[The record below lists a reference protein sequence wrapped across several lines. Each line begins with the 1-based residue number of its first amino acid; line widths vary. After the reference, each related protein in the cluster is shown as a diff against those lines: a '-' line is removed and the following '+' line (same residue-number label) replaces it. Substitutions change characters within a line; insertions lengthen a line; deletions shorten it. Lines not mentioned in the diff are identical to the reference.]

1 MRAQNKKYKSDIAS
15 HQEQLQ
21 ALKDQDPEFYT
32 YLQQT
37 DQELLNFGQDADEE
51 DEEEQMAEASEDE
64 QARHLMSLML
74 TDAEGQSCQN
84 TSRFSNHTDVQL
96 VHVALS
102 WRLAE
107 VLLEDCNTCH
117 HKSSK
122 RWWCGAT
129 AGIHAA
135 AIVHQ

>member
-64 QARHLMSLML
+64 QARHLRSLML
-74 TDAEGQSCQN
+74 A
-84 TSRFSNHTDVQL
+84 DV
-96 VHVALS
+96 
-102 WRLAE
+102 
-107 VLLEDCNTCH
+107 
-117 HKSSK
+117 
-122 RWWCGAT
+122 G
-129 AGIHAA
+129 G
-135 AIVHQ
+135 